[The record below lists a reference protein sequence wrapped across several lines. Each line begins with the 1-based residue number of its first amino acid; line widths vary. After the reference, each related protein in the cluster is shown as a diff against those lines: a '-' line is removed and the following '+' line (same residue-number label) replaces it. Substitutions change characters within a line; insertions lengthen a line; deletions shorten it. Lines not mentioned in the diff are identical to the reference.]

1 MAREILSFQYEETI
15 PILQE
20 LADNISQKIILS
32 TISAAKPAQQISTE
46 NRLPLSSTY
55 KKIRKLCSLKLL
67 CIDRIQ
73 IDDSGKK
80 VLLYKSKIRSCQF
93 YLRQE
98 GAVLQFEG
106 NEAPCII
113 EGIMAR

>member
-1 MAREILSFQYEETI
+1 MQFWLIPWLPSVLQYFGW
-15 PILQE
+15 PLGE
-20 LADNISQKIILS
+20 LPRSSSSWRPKN
-32 TISAAKPAQQISTE
+32 STE

-73 IDDSGKK
+73 LDDNGKK
-80 VLLYKSKIRSCQF
+80 VLFYKSKIRSCQF

-106 NEAPCII
+106 NEAARII
-113 EGIMAR
+113 EGIRAR